1 MQSCAFLSYRTVLSV
16 LLSYWRAI
24 SERRGREKIMFK
36 SLNQLNIF
44 PYVSFHHLG
53 IKCLVLTGK

>member
-1 MQSCAFLSYRTVLSV
+1 MQSCAFLSHRTVLNV

-24 SERRGREKIMFK
+24 SERREQEKIVFK

-44 PYVSFHHLG
+44 PYVSLHHLG
-53 IKCLVLTGK
+53 IKRLVLTGM

>member
-1 MQSCAFLSYRTVLSV
+1 MQSCAFLSYITALSV
-16 LLSYWRAI
+16 LLSYWKAI
-24 SERRGREKIMFK
+24 SVRREWEEIMFK

-53 IKCLVLTGK
+53 IKCPVLTGK